1 MTASQKYAIAIRFE
15 LEGNTTVYN
24 AIMDTL
30 TADELLEL
38 LAE

>member
-1 MTASQKYAIAIRFE
+1 MTAQEKFEIALKFQN
-15 LEGNTTVYN
+15 EGNEAVYN

-38 LAE
+38 LET